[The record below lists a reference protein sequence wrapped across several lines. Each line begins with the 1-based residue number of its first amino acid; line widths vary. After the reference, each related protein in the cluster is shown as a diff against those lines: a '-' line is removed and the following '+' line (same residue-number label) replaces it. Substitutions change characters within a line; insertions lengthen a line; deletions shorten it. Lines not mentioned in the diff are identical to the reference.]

1 MKTFLSAFA
10 VTCSMMSSA
19 LAAQAPLSC
28 DVQTLLIGMTALS
41 RDSGVPR
48 SKSLVALNKEGELTK
63 AEVKFIVD
71 KVYVEG
77 VGKTPDQ
84 IKDAVFKRCKAGR

>member
-1 MKTFLSAFA
+1 MKKFLCTFA
-10 VTCSMMSSA
+10 VLGSVMSSA

-28 DVQTLLIGMTALS
+28 DVQTLLVGATAMS
-41 RDSGVPR
+41 RDVGVPR
-48 SKSLVALNKEGELTK
+48 TKTVAALNKEGELTK
-63 AEVKFIVD
+63 AEVKFILD

-84 IKDAVFKRCKAGR
+84 IKDAVYKRCKAGR